1 MQRIAAT
8 LPPGTFFDFF
18 LHGGGSCWKIN
29 FVNCCRPHKC
39 CKLAKAMI
47 VSVVMC
53 ILEFLFVNCCS
64 YLYCIK
70 WRNKQ
75 IRWGWEKN
83 LCCCYLV
90 VTFVQQTSPSI
101 QLEGASVREY
111 LPELVFTQGLYLSIP
126 LEKELERLIAKTL
139 HLYRI
144 NLVFLPF
151 WGGGGGGGAGVLLNV
166 AFRKKT
172 G

>member
-1 MQRIAAT
+1 MREKS
-8 LPPGTFFDFF
+8 L
-18 LHGGGSCWKIN
+18 LLL
-29 FVNCCRPHKC
+29 
-39 CKLAKAMI
+39 LA
-47 VSVVMC
+47 
-53 ILEFLFVNCCS
+53 
-64 YLYCIK
+64 
-70 WRNKQ
+70 
-75 IRWGWEKN
+75 
-83 LCCCYLV
+83 

-126 LEKELERLIAKTL
+126 LDKELERLIVKTL
-139 HLYRI
+139 HLDRI

-151 WGGGGGGGAGVLLNV
+151 FGGGGGRGAGVLLNV